1 MHVRRLGRMKLDE
14 YRRKRRFGQTAE
26 PPPGAAAQAGRSL
39 FVVQKHAARRLHY
52 DLRLQV
58 GGVLRSWAVPR
69 EPSYDPKVKRLAVQV
84 EDHPLAYADFEGDIP
99 AGHYGAGHV
108 ECYDRGVWSTEGDPA
123 AQLRKGH
130 LRFTLWGRRLQGEWH
145 LVRGAR
151 KERQQAWFL
160 IKAGDAYATPA
171 AGAPAPRR
179 HKRGGLPDPAELEG
193 SRKARI
199 TRDWF
204 APELAQPVEQPP
216 SGDGWLHEVKWD
228 GYRLLTAV
236 AGGKAACWSRNQLDW
251 TARVPDLA
259 QAVEALGLDSA
270 RLDGELVALREGRA
284 DFGLLQQVLSGA
296 SPAPL
301 HYVLFDIVHC
311 NGHDLARV
319 PLHERKALLE
329 SLLQGASGGRLIYS
343 AHHRGEGRELLQ
355 AASRWQVEGIVS
367 KRADSPYRA
376 GRGGDWRKAKFL
388 RSEEFAVVGHT
399 PGKGSRA
406 GVAGSLLLA
415 RPAPDGGWTY
425 AGRVGSGLGTEQLRE
440 LQRLLRGKAV
450 RQPPVRSDS
459 IDPLLRQATWV
470 RPELVAEV
478 FYRGLGN
485 HGLLRQPSFKTLRL
499 DKRADDLRE
508 PSTSEPAMNANR
520 RRQPAEVTI
529 THPDRVVFP
538 DRGITKQDVADY
550 YAAVMDAFLPGVA
563 GRATSVLRCPEGTAG
578 DCFFQK
584 HALDGLHHTDLV
596 KLKEAGGKAANYL
609 CPRTPEAV
617 LELVQFGVL
626 EFHPWGSLADD
637 PEHATFMVLDLDPAP
652 DVAWPRVV
660 KAARLVRD
668 LLGKLRLAS
677 FVRATGGK
685 GLHVVV
691 PLNPPCAWDRLKPFA
706 QGFARALAGTWPDE
720 FVAVANKRQR
730 AGRIFVDYLRNSRG
744 ATSIASYSLRARAGA
759 PVAVPLRWEELGRLK
774 ASNAFDMH
782 AARRRLARLKSDPW
796 EGFGGIRQGLGELD
810 AAQFEDG

>member
-160 IKAGDAYATPA
+160 IKAEDAYARP

-179 HKRGGLPDPAELEG
+179 RKRGGQPDPAALEG

-329 SLLQGASGGRLIYS
+329 TLLRGASGGRLIYS

-399 PGKGSRA
+399 PGKGNRA

-415 RPAPDGGWTY
+415 RPAPGGVWSY
-425 AGRVGSGLGTEQLRE
+425 AGRVGSGLGAEQLRE

-450 RQPPVRSDS
+450 RQPPVRKDS

-596 KLKEAGGKAANYL
+596 KLKEAGGKVANYL

-796 EGFGGIRQGLGELD
+796 EGFGDIRQGLDELD
-810 AAQFEDG
+810 AAPFEDG